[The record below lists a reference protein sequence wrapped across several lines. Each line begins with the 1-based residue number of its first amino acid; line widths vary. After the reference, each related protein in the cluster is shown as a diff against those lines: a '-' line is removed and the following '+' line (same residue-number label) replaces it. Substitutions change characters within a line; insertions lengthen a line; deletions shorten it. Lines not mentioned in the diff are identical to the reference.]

1 MVTGNST
8 TAILPPMVVQRLDSE
23 GQLIDY
29 REAWD
34 MQRRIHAEVAAGERP
49 DTLLLLQHAEIFT
62 AGSRTQP
69 QDRPVDGSEVIDV
82 DRGGRIT
89 WHGPGQLVG
98 YPITRLPHPLDVVAH
113 VRALE
118 RQIIALC
125 ARFGVRGQQVEG
137 RSGVW
142 VGEAPH
148 PAKIAA
154 IGVRV
159 TKGTTMHGFAVNC
172 DCDLSWSERIVPCGI
187 ADAGVTSLTLA
198 AGRRVTVQDAAD
210 ALCGQLESAW
220 Q

>member
-1 MVTGNST
+1 MTGNRT
-8 TAILPPMVVQRLDSE
+8 TALLPRMAVQRLDTGGE
-23 GQLIDY
+23 LTDY

-34 MQRRIHAEVAAGERP
+34 LQRRIHAEVAAGERP
-49 DTLLLLQHAEIFT
+49 DTLLLLQHAETFT

-69 QDRPVDGSEVIDV
+69 EDRPVDGSEVIDV

-98 YPITRLPHPLDVVAH
+98 YPITRLPHPLDVVAY

-118 RQIIALC
+118 QQIIELC
-125 ARFGVRGQQVEG
+125 AVFGVQGRQVEG

-142 VGEAPH
+142 VGDEGH

-159 TKGTTMHGFAVNC
+159 TKATTMHGFAVNC
-172 DCDLSWSERIVPCGI
+172 DCDLTWSDRIVPCGI
-187 ADAGVTSLTLA
+187 ADAGITSLTVA
-198 AGRRVTVQDAAD
+198 AGRRITVQDAAD

>member
-1 MVTGNST
+1 MTGNRT
-8 TAILPPMVVQRLDSE
+8 TAILAPMVVQRLDSE

-34 MQRRIHAEVAAGERP
+34 LQRRIHAEVAAGERP

-98 YPITRLPHPLDVVAH
+98 YPITRLPHPLDVVAY
-113 VRALE
+113 VRAMEQQL
-118 RQIIALC
+118 IALC
-125 ARFGVRGQQVEG
+125 GTFGVGARQVAG

-142 VGEAPH
+142 VGDDAH

-159 TKGTTMHGFAVNC
+159 TRGTTMHGFAVNC

-187 ADAGVTSLTLA
+187 TDAGVTSLTMA
-198 AGRRVTVQDAAD
+198 AGRRIGVQEAAD